1 MPLPAR
7 ASREAFRALQG
18 HVNGI
23 LNKVLTRYHL
33 EFFVRTAAQDQ
44 ATLAFFDR
52 RRVAVAV
59 SLPPSLWYLHL
70 GLELKAVPEE
80 KGYGLQI
87 LKYAYR
93 IQRTPSLQDEAE
105 VRFEYVSSILDPSAR
120 YPRHHVQFHRNYQDV
135 REDFSPNKL
144 HIPTGWVLIENVI
157 RFLIADLGVPPLIE
171 TWDEELRKSEEQFRV
186 WTSKEV
192 PE

>member
-1 MPLPAR
+1 MPLPVR
-7 ASREAFRALQG
+7 TSREAFHALQSYA
-18 HVNGI
+18 NGI
-23 LNKVLTRYHL
+23 LNKVLTRHRL
-33 EFFVRTAAQDQ
+33 EFFVRAAAQDQ

-59 SLPPSLWYLHL
+59 SLPPSPWYLHL

-80 KGYGLQI
+80 QGYGLQM

-105 VRFEYVSSILDPSAR
+105 VRFEYVSRELDPSAR
-120 YPRHHVQFHRNYQDV
+120 WCRHHVQFHRDYHGV
-135 REDFSPNKL
+135 REGFSPQKF
-144 HIPTGWVLIENVI
+144 HIPTGWVTIENVV

-171 TWDEELRKSEEQFRV
+171 TWEEELKRSEEQFRV
-186 WTSKEV
+186 WTSREV